1 MASTAACDPSQ
12 TGNGPSPVDV
22 QRAALERD
30 EFYSG
35 RHCSWIVAFACA
47 AVGWSYGLDVS
58 LAVADEES
66 AAWSMCYRDRT
77 LSNALAQAEDCL
89 RTKATANGIVLLQWV
104 LDQPFDCFI
113 DDGTNR
119 GGLSAKRKAERILG
133 GNLAAQYQ
141 RQLGADANALL
152 VKAKSDADHV
162 GLQSVVQRFFLT
174 DAGYAAAERLIA
186 VWRDRGEID
195 LATTLAERVLREPV
209 HAARIT
215 RQLRR
220 LAEALSVETTVAD
233 APGREAICE
242 TDELFRFGWMLGGG
256 DGRRNRVVRG
266 SVPLLRASWIA
277 TNHGTVQQSATQLNP
292 ITGDRRGAAT
302 NRDSLQRMEAEQL
315 LKQFEVRQRDL
326 DRQVCSASFPI
337 VVRDKIIVRNIGEL
351 RAIHVANG
359 QTAWSFACE
368 SSSREAG
375 GRDETDAA
383 LRREFG
389 RATNPQLYSTAESW
403 FENSR
408 TGMLSS
414 DGRFV
419 YSVAESS
426 APDADDDDDLIGAD
440 ARPRGLRPSTRN
452 RLMAVPVEAPTSGSQ
467 RAAWIND
474 GRLSI
479 SSGPISINSSS
490 PRSGS
495 RGLSPPGGN
504 AAPSRAAFLGV
515 PLPGSSELLCVTEQQ
530 GQIHLTSLAPG
541 SGEILW
547 TQPVCI
553 LGRSSEMDGDRQL
566 RACVPARSN
575 GIVIFPTNTGLVVAL
590 DLVQRRLLWVTHVDD
605 LPNAQQPRGRG
616 EYLPPI
622 QGYAGFAS
630 GLVMAEGRVA
640 YLPPRSARVHCLD
653 QLTGKSLWTSP
664 RRDGEVVSHIVD
676 GRVLVVGRHN
686 CQCLSLADGSELWS
700 SPTGPSVG
708 RGVCFGARFILPVE
722 GGRLVTLDMATG
734 RSVGSSML
742 SSPVPLGHL
751 IAAGNQVYSMSPRA
765 LIAFPQ
771 ADHVRAELDS
781 PKAAPR
787 THSERELVL
796 AEIDLAH
803 GRAEAAETRLLGV
816 VTGELPAAE
825 RLRAKQHLKQL
836 LLSKLNGSDAPSTA
850 DCDRLERLI
859 ETPDE
864 QFQFLAGRFRHLPR
878 DERDRLSASLIENVY
893 RLPSS
898 VRYSPPGEDS
908 WSISPAVWNRLTR
921 IANAEGESPQ
931 QRPLRPQPPQQAAWF
946 EQELTAQE
954 PEARLRFVR
963 AFDDTAI
970 AQPVRASLAA
980 QLAVNG
986 EAQAAETL
994 WLRNRM
1000 SDDPAVAAE
1009 AAVQLSE
1016 LWERAGFIDEAADQ
1030 LESLATEFAA
1040 IELPNGMVG
1049 GKYVASLP
1057 KSRLALEAWR
1067 RTQAPDWEVGRV
1079 EIITSRADK
1088 EDVWRPDS
1096 EGRHSPVPA
1105 RVNVERPGSFA
1116 RQFRLSNEQSCEFNI
1131 QSFPNGNSRE
1141 ENVVV
1146 MDRRTMLP
1154 RGSVRIAVPNDW
1166 PKKQKLNVPGH
1177 LFPIGLAHGAAGL
1190 STLQLAEEEPV
1201 WTQLSPELQD
1211 RSIPTTPGPFGPTF
1225 ASFLWRNRLFVVDP
1239 LDGELLWQ
1247 RTLSLGAADRVANE
1261 QLEVTGDHLAII
1273 VRSPDRSTFEV
1284 FETSTGRKLK
1294 SVRPGFDPGQ
1304 SQFTYG
1310 RRLIGIVATPEGR
1323 RLQVLDP
1330 LKDAPDF
1337 SVPVGE
1343 RILIHE
1349 MGQGEFALLGMDGT
1363 LRVFDVP
1370 RGQTRVSVQ
1379 LDPDE
1384 LGKFG
1389 SFRVLSDRDRYY
1401 VNLWRQVPSVTTTHY
1416 NYSVN
1421 DSRLAGGHLRDDVYA
1436 FDRATGH
1443 LLWKRSLATRTTV
1456 PFPRCRVPFL
1466 VTYSVV
1472 KPRNNTNHQTLT
1484 VEVLSALTGETI
1496 GYREN
1501 IRHDQLQT
1509 ADYDP
1514 LSGTITLAGQTSQVE
1529 LKFGR
1534 NIQPHDH

>member
-1 MASTAACDPSQ
+1 MASSAACDPSQ
-12 TGNGPSPVDV
+12 TWRSPFPADV
-22 QRAALERD
+22 QRAALGRNG
-30 EFYSG
+30 FHSG

-47 AVGWSYGLDVS
+47 IVSWSCGQDVC
-58 LAVADEES
+58 LALADEES
-66 AAWSMCYRDRT
+66 AAWSMCYRDRM

-113 DDGTNR
+113 SDGTNR
-119 GGLSAKRKAERILG
+119 EAVSAKRKAERILG
-133 GNLAAQYQ
+133 GNLAVQYQ
-141 RQLGADANALL
+141 RQFGADANALL
-152 VKAKSDADHV
+152 VKAKSDADHI

-174 DAGYAAAERLIA
+174 DAGYAATERLIA

-195 LATTLAERVLREPV
+195 LAVALAERVLREPV

-220 LAEALSVETTVAD
+220 LAEALSVEASGAD
-233 APGREAICE
+233 ASGREAIRE

-277 TNHGTVQQSATQLNP
+277 TNQDSARQSTTQSNQ
-292 ITGDRRGAAT
+292 ITGDRRGTAT

-337 VVRDKIIVRNIGEL
+337 VVRDKIIVRSIGEL

-359 QTAWSFACE
+359 QAAWSFTCE
-368 SSSREAG
+368 SSSREVG
-375 GRDETDAA
+375 ERDDTDAT
-383 LRREFG
+383 LRRELG
-389 RATNPQLYSTAESW
+389 RAASPQLYSTAESW

-426 APDADDDDDLIGAD
+426 APDDDDDLSGAD
-440 ARPRGLRPSTRN
+440 ARLRGLRPSVRN
-452 RLMAVPVEAPTSGSQ
+452 RLVAVPVDVPESGKQ

-479 SSGPISINSSS
+479 SSNSISTNSNS
-490 PRSGS
+490 PRSS
-495 RGLSPPGGN
+495 LPGLSPPGGN
-504 AAPSRAAFLGV
+504 AALSRAAFLGV

-530 GQIHLTSLAPG
+530 GQIHLTSLAPD
-541 SGEILW
+541 SGATLW

-553 LGRSSEMDGDRQL
+553 LVRSSEMDGDRQL

-575 GIVIFPTNTGLVVAL
+575 GVVIFPTNTGLVVAL

-616 EYLPPI
+616 DYLPAV

-630 GLVMAEGRVA
+630 GPVMAEGRVA
-640 YLPPRSARVHCLD
+640 YLPPRSTRVHCLD
-653 QLTGKSLWTSP
+653 QQTGKSLWTSP

-676 GRVLVVGRHN
+676 GRVLVVGRQN

-708 RGVCFGARFILPVE
+708 RGVCFGARFLLPVE

-734 RSVGSSML
+734 RSVGNSML

-751 IAAGNQVYSMSPRA
+751 IAAGNHVYSMSPRA

-771 ADHVRAELDS
+771 SDHVRAELDS
-781 PKAAPR
+781 PMAAQR
-787 THSERELVL
+787 TNSERELVL

-803 GRAEAAETRLLGV
+803 GRAGAAETRLLGV

-825 RLRAKQHLKQL
+825 RLRAKRHLKQL
-836 LLSKLNGSDAPSTA
+836 LLSKLNGPDAPSLA
-850 DCDRLERLI
+850 DCDRLEQLI

-864 QFQFLAGRFRHLPR
+864 QFQFLAGRFRHLPHG
-878 DERDRLSASLIENVY
+878 ERDRLSASLIENVY
-893 RLPSS
+893 RLPPS
-898 VRYSPPGEDS
+898 VRYSPRGDDS
-908 WSISPAVWNRLTR
+908 WTISPAVWNRLTR
-921 IANAEGESPQ
+921 NANGESPLQ
-931 QRPLRPQPPQQAAWF
+931 QPQRPQPLPLAAWF
-946 EQELTAQE
+946 EQKLTAQE
-954 PEARLRFVR
+954 PEARVRFVR

-994 WLRNRM
+994 WLRNKM

-1009 AAVQLSE
+1009 AAAQLSE
-1016 LWERAGFIDEAADQ
+1016 LWERAGFIDEAAEQ
-1030 LESLATEFAA
+1030 LESLATEFAGTK
-1040 IELPNGMVG
+1040 LPNGMVG
-1049 GKYVASLP
+1049 GEYVASL
-1057 KSRLALEAWR
+1057 STNRLALEAWR
-1067 RTQAPDWEVGRV
+1067 RTQAPAWDVGRV
-1079 EIITSRADK
+1079 EIVTASADK
-1088 EDVWRPDS
+1088 DDIWRPDS
-1096 EGRHSPVPA
+1096 EGRHSSVSE
-1105 RVNVERPGSFA
+1105 RVNLDRPGSFA

-1154 RGSVRIAVPNDW
+1154 RGSVRIATPNEW

-1177 LFPIGLAHGAAGL
+1177 LFPVGLAHGAAGL
-1190 STLQLAEEEPV
+1190 STLQLADEEPV
-1201 WTQLSPELQD
+1201 WRQLPPELQD

-1247 RTLSLGAADRVANE
+1247 RTLSLGTADRVAND
-1261 QLEVTGDHLAII
+1261 QLEVTGDHLAIV
-1273 VRSPDRSTFEV
+1273 VRSPDRSTYEV

-1294 SVRPGFDPGQ
+1294 SLRPGFDPGQ
-1304 SQFTYG
+1304 PQITYG
-1310 RRLIGIVATPEGR
+1310 RRLIGIAATPEGR
-1323 RLQVLDP
+1323 RLQILDP
-1330 LKDAPDF
+1330 LKDAPDI
-1337 SVPVGE
+1337 SLPVGE

-1370 RGQTRVSVQ
+1370 RGQTRINVQ

-1384 LGKFG
+1384 IGKFG

-1401 VNLWRQVPSVTTTHY
+1401 VNLWRQVPTVATTHY

-1421 DSRLAGGHLRDDVYA
+1421 DTRLSGGHLRDDVYA

-1443 LLWKRSLATRTTV
+1443 LLWKRAIATRTTI
-1456 PFPRCRVPFL
+1456 PFPRCSVPFL

-1484 VEVLSALTGETI
+1484 VEVLSGLTGETI

-1509 ADYDP
+1509 ADYNP
-1514 LSGTITLAGQTSQVE
+1514 LSGTITLAGQASQIE
-1529 LKFGR
+1529 LKFDR
-1534 NIQPHDH
+1534 NVQSDDR

>member
-12 TGNGPSPVDV
+12 TGSGPSPTDV
-22 QRAALERD
+22 QRAVLGRD
-30 EFYSG
+30 DLYSG

-47 AVGWSYGLDVS
+47 AVGWSCGLDVR

-66 AAWSMCYRDRT
+66 ASWSMCYRDRT

-119 GGLSAKRKAERILG
+119 GGVSAKRKAERILAS
-133 GNLAAQYQ
+133 NLAAQYQ

-174 DAGYAAAERLIA
+174 DAGYAATERLIA

-195 LATTLAERVLREPV
+195 LATALAERVLREPV

-220 LAEALSVETTVAD
+220 LAEALSVEAAGAD
-233 APGREAICE
+233 APGNEAVRE
-242 TDELFRFGWMLGGG
+242 TDELFRFGWMLSGG

-277 TNHGTVQQSATQLNP
+277 SNQASLQQSATQLNP
-292 ITGDRRGAAT
+292 ITRNRPGIAT
-302 NRDSLQRMEAEQL
+302 NRESLQRMEAEQL

-326 DRQVCSASFPI
+326 DRQACSASFPI
-337 VVRDKIIVRNIGEL
+337 VVRDKIIVRSVGEL
-351 RAIHVANG
+351 RAIHVPNG

-368 SSSREAG
+368 SSAREAG
-375 GRDETDAA
+375 ERDETDAA

-389 RATNPQLYSTAESW
+389 RATSPQLYSTAESW

-426 APDADDDDDLIGAD
+426 ALDDDDDLIETD
-440 ARPRGLRPSTRN
+440 ARSRGLRPSTRN
-452 RLMAVPVEAPTSGSQ
+452 RLMAVPVEAPISGNQ

-479 SSGPISINSSS
+479 SSGSISNNSNS
-490 PRSGS
+490 PRSRS
-495 RGLSPPGGN
+495 AGLSPPGGN
-504 AAPSRAAFLGV
+504 TAPGRAAFLGV
-515 PLPGSSELLCVTEQQ
+515 PLPSSSELLCVTEQQ
-530 GQIHLTSLAPG
+530 GQIHLTSLAPS
-541 SGEILW
+541 SGELLW

-566 RACVPARSN
+566 RACVPARSK
-575 GIVIFPTNTGLVVAL
+575 GVVIFPTNTGLVVAL
-590 DLVQRRLLWVTHVDD
+590 DLVQRRLLWVAHVDD

-616 EYLPPI
+616 EYLPPVH
-622 QGYAGFAS
+622 GYAGFAS

-653 QLTGKSLWTSP
+653 QQTGKSLWTSP

-676 GRVLVVGRHN
+676 GRVLVVGRQN

-700 SPTGPSVG
+700 CPTGPAVG
-708 RGVCFGARFILPVE
+708 RGVCFGTRFILPVE

-734 RSVGSSML
+734 RSVGNSML

-771 ADHVRAELDS
+771 SDHVRAELDS
-781 PKAAPR
+781 PTAAPR
-787 THSERELVL
+787 TNSERELVL

-803 GRAEAAETRLLGV
+803 GRAGTAETRLLGV

-825 RLRAKQHLKQL
+825 RLRARRHLKQL
-836 LLSKLNGSDAPSTA
+836 LLSKLNGPDAPSTA

-864 QFQFLAGRFRHLPR
+864 QFQYLAGRFRHLPR
-878 DERDRLSASLIENVY
+878 DERDRLSVSLIENVY

-898 VRYSPPGEDS
+898 LRYSPPGEDS
-908 WSISPAVWNRLTR
+908 WTISPAVWNRLTR
-921 IANAEGESPQ
+921 TAHAEGESPP
-931 QRPLRPQPPQQAAWF
+931 QRPQRTQPPQQAAWF

-970 AQPVRASLAA
+970 VQPVRASLAA

-1000 SDDPAVAAE
+1000 SGDPAVAAE

-1016 LWERAGFIDEAADQ
+1016 LWERAGFIDEAAEQ
-1030 LESLATEFAA
+1030 LESLATEFAGTP
-1040 IELPNGMVG
+1040 LSNGMVG
-1049 GKYVASLP
+1049 GKYVVSLP
-1057 KSRLALEAWR
+1057 NIRLASEVWR
-1067 RTQAPDWEVGRV
+1067 RTQAPAWDVDRV
-1079 EIITSRADK
+1079 EIVTSRADND
-1088 EDVWRPDS
+1088 DVWRPDS
-1096 EGRHSPVPA
+1096 EGRHSPAPA
-1105 RVNVERPGSFA
+1105 RANFERPGSFA

-1154 RGSVRIAVPNDW
+1154 RGSVRIEVPNDW

-1201 WTQLSPELQD
+1201 WTQLPPELQD

-1247 RTLSLGAADRVANE
+1247 RTLLLGSADRVANE
-1261 QLEVTGDHLAII
+1261 QLEVTGDHLAIV

-1294 SVRPGFDPGQ
+1294 SIRPGFDPGQ

-1310 RRLIGIVATPEGR
+1310 RRLVGIVATPEGR
-1323 RLQVLDP
+1323 RLQILDP
-1330 LKDAPDF
+1330 LKDAPDV
-1337 SVPVGE
+1337 SMLIGE
-1343 RILIHE
+1343 RILVHE

-1379 LDPDE
+1379 FDPDE

-1421 DSRLAGGHLRDDVYA
+1421 DSRLSGGHLRDDVYA

-1484 VEVLSALTGETI
+1484 VEVLSGLTGETI

-1514 LSGTITLAGQTSQVE
+1514 LTGTITLAGQTSQIE
-1529 LKFGR
+1529 LKFGH